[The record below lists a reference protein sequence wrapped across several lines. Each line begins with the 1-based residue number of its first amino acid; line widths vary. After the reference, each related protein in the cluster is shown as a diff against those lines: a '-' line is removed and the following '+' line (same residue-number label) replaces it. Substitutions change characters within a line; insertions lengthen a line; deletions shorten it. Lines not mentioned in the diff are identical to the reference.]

1 VIAATITLDQAASQ
15 VWDALVM
22 GAGPAG
28 ALAARQ
34 AALAGNRVLLVDARG
49 FPRQKV
55 CGACLNGQSL
65 AVLKSVGL
73 EKLPESLGGI
83 PLDQFDVR
91 SGGRGVRI
99 ALPEGVAVSRL
110 NLDAALVEAAVAGGA
125 AFLPETSASLGEICG
140 SGRYECRAV
149 HLRYRDAP
157 SFPIRTRIALAADGL
172 GHSSLREHPEFESRV
187 AAAARIG
194 LGGQV
199 ASFPAE
205 YIPGTIFMAVDRN
218 GYVGLVRIEDGRLN
232 IAAALAPDF
241 VRCAGGPPQALAGI
255 LAGAGFSPIA
265 SLPDSDWHG
274 TLPLTRRTQ
283 RTAGRRVLVVGDAA
297 AYVEPFTG
305 EGMAW
310 AFAAGTAAAP
320 FIERGLSAW
329 DDALERDWQTM
340 LRQLVLNRQRWCRR
354 LAWGLR
360 HPLAIR
366 IVLGALSL
374 VPSLAVPVVRKLN
387 EPPRFAARM

>member
-1 VIAATITLDQAASQ
+1 MIAATITVEKAASQ
-15 VWDALVM
+15 VWEALVM

-34 AALAGNRVLLVDARG
+34 AALAGKRVLLVDAKG

-65 AVLKSVGL
+65 AVLKSVDL
-73 EKLPESLGGI
+73 EKLPDSLGGI
-83 PLDQFDVR
+83 ALNQFDVR

-99 ALPEGVAVSRL
+99 ALPEGIAVSRL
-110 NLDAALVEAAVAGGA
+110 NFDAALVEAAVAAGA
-125 AFLPETSASLGEICG
+125 AFLPETSAVLGELG
-140 SGRYECRAV
+140 GGDGDECRAV
-149 HLRYRDAP
+149 HLRYRDGLSVAA
-157 SFPIRTRIALAADGL
+157 RTRIALAADGL
-172 GHSSLREHPEFESRV
+172 GHTSLREHSEFGSQV
-187 AAAARIG
+187 LAAARIG

-205 YIPGTIFMAVDRN
+205 YNPGTIFMAVDRH
-218 GYVGLVRIEDGRLN
+218 GYVGLVRVEDGRLN

-241 VRCAGGPPQALAGI
+241 VKHAGGPPQAMASVLAQ
-255 LAGAGFSPIA
+255 AGFPEIG
-265 SLPDSDWHG
+265 SLPDADWHG

-283 RTAGRRVLVVGDAA
+283 RTAARRVLVLGDAA
-297 AYVEPFTG
+297 GYVEPFTG

-310 AFAAGTAAAP
+310 AFAAGAAATP
-320 FIERGLSAW
+320 FIERGLLAW
-329 DDALERDWQTM
+329 DEVLERDWQAT
-340 LRQLVLNRQRWCRR
+340 LNQLVLNRQRWCRR

-374 VPSLAVPVVRKLN
+374 VPSLAAPVVRKLN
-387 EPPRFAARM
+387 EPPQVAARS